1 MRINDIDSALQAQA
15 LTGRTN
21 LEDKRI
27 GDFEAA
33 IKRAAQSND
42 VTELKKVASDFEEI
56 FLNMMLKAM
65 RQTVGDAGL
74 IEKSNQTQIFESM
87 LDEKFAEK
95 LADAGGL
102 GIGDLI
108 VEQMKAYAA
117 QQGEQGESKIDI
129 KG

>member
-15 LTGRTN
+15 VTGRSN

-65 RQTVGDAGL
+65 RQTVGDGGL
-74 IEKSNQTQIFESM
+74 IEKSNQAQIFESM
-87 LDEKFAEK
+87 LDEKFAEQ

-108 VEQMKAYAA
+108 VEQMKAYAKQPSDA
-117 QQGEQGESKIDI
+117 RQSSIDI

>member
-15 LTGRTN
+15 VTGRSN

-65 RQTVGDAGL
+65 RQTVGDGGL
-74 IEKSNQTQIFESM
+74 IEKSNQAQIFESM
-87 LDEKFAEK
+87 LDEKFAEQ

-108 VEQMKAYAA
+108 VEQMKAYAKQPSDA
-117 QQGEQGESKIDI
+117 RQPSIDI